1 MPIDRDAHLR
11 ITAMVDYAS
20 TRNPGV
26 QLKFGSCFEDQ
37 LPKRA
42 YSTTHYNP
50 EYFEHDGVI
59 TGDTFGIRIPDDA
72 TGGLMETFIMDLGR
86 SLGHD
91 INVRRFEGDGD
102 KSSFARKEGDDV
114 WSIDRPGSL
123 YVVPSKYA
131 TADDFHSAHQSYYK
145 KRQAYTQDEL
155 LPSGR
160 KKRSDKGV
168 KRRPPKTYAKETK
181 PRKNCAKET
190 KPRKQRSDKGTR
202 RKKNYTLPT
211 QPMTNWFN

>member
-26 QLKFGSCFEDQ
+26 QLKFGSCFEDRLQ
-37 LPKRA
+37 VRP
-42 YSTTHYNP
+42 YSTTHYNL

-72 TGGLMETFIMDLGR
+72 TSGLITFIMDLGR

-91 INVRRFEGDGD
+91 TNVRRFEGDGD

-155 LPSGR
+155 HLSGR

-168 KRRPPKTYAKETK
+168 KQKVRAKETK
-181 PRKNCAKET
+181 KRKV
-190 KPRKQRSDKGTR
+190 RSDKGGQHK
-202 RKKNYTLPT
+202 KKNYTLPFKMN
-211 QPMTNWFN
+211 PLFK

>member
-1 MPIDRDAHLR
+1 MLRTPRDKSKQSRPKLELYDVPTEYIFSLLSAGEWGTLVQSCTLYNRMRPSTPQVTPLRLLPPSLTTASTQVEMPIDRDAHLR

-37 LPKRA
+37 LSKRPF
-42 YSTTHYNP
+42 STTHYNL
-50 EYFEHDGVI
+50 EFFEHDGII
-59 TGDTFGIRIPDDA
+59 TGDSFGIRIPDD
-72 TGGLMETFIMDLGR
+72 TLGGLMETCMIDLGR

-91 INVRRFEGDGD
+91 INIRKFEGDAA

-131 TADDFHSAHQSYYK
+131 TADDFHI
-145 KRQAYTQDEL
+145 
-155 LPSGR
+155 LP
-160 KKRSDKGV
+160 
-168 KRRPPKTYAKETK
+168 
-181 PRKNCAKET
+181 
-190 KPRKQRSDKGTR
+190 
-202 RKKNYTLPT
+202 
-211 QPMTNWFN
+211 